1 MSTETTLD
9 IINRQE
15 WLDPLGD
22 TVQKGVHQAFESAG
36 PAGQQVKN
44 ALHGVWLG
52 HPLHPVLTDIPLGA
66 WTTALVCDA
75 LEDITGRNEFG
86 KAADIA
92 VTVGLV
98 GAVGSAI
105 TGITDWSDTDGRAR
119 KVGLMHGMMNL
130 GGALLYAT
138 SLTFRNQKKRNLGR
152 GFGLLGF
159 AIAAGAAY
167 LGGGLVYTEQVGV
180 NHAAGG
186 PPLPEK
192 YVPTMPDFELR
203 EGEMKKADAN
213 GTPVLL
219 VRRDAQIYAIGE
231 TCSHAGGPLSEGK
244 LEDET
249 VTCPWHGSK
258 FNIVSGE
265 VIDGPA
271 THPVPCFEVRVH
283 KGQIEVRKS

>member
-1 MSTETTLD
+1 MSTETTLEL
-9 IINRQE
+9 INRQE
-15 WLDPLGD
+15 WLDPVGD
-22 TVQKGVHQAFESAG
+22 AVQKGVQTAFESAG
-36 PAGQQVKN
+36 AAGQQVKN

-52 HPLHPVLTDIPLGA
+52 HPLHPVLTDIPLGS

-75 LEDITGRNEFG
+75 LEDITGRREFG
-86 KAADIA
+86 RAADIA

-105 TGITDWSDTDGRAR
+105 TGLTDWSNTDGRAR

-130 GGALLYAT
+130 SGAALYAT
-138 SLTFRNQKKRNLGR
+138 SLAFRNQKKRNLGR

-159 AIAAGAAY
+159 ALAAGAAY

-186 PPLPEK
+186 PPLPDTF
-192 YVPTMPDFELR
+192 VPVLPEFELR

-213 GTPVLL
+213 GIPVLL
-219 VRRDAQIYAIGE
+219 VRRNAQMYALAE
-231 TCSHAGGPLSEGK
+231 TCTHAGGPLSEGK
-244 LEDET
+244 LQDET
-249 VTCPWHGSK
+249 VTCPWHGSR
-258 FNIVSGE
+258 FNIQTGQ

-271 THPVPCFEVRVH
+271 THPAPCFEVRVR
-283 KGQIEVRKS
+283 KGQIEIRKA